1 MRVVICPD
9 KFAGTL
15 SAVEA
20 AEAIA
25 QGWRNVAPNDE
36 LVLRPI
42 ADGGPGFVEVLH
54 KALGGSLL
62 EVPATD
68 PLGRP
73 VAGQVLIVG
82 ETAYIESAQATGL
95 HHLSPAERD
104 PKITTTRGLGT
115 LVRAAIRADAK
126 RIVIGLGG
134 SATNDGGAGMLGE
147 LGVYA
152 QSEIGIPFPAGG
164 QWLAQCASLGWVLGN
179 VPLKRMQEQGVEII
193 GASDVDSPLT
203 GPSGA
208 SAVYGPQKGA
218 TPQDVELLDA
228 ALANWATV
236 LERDLPTCPPK
247 LAELPG
253 GGAAGGLG
261 AAILAIG
268 GRIVSGIDLIRDLT
282 GLDGAIAGA
291 GVVITGEGSF
301 DYQSLR
307 GKVIAGVAAAARDEG
322 IPCVV
327 LAGRVTTGRR
337 EQGAAGVTEAHSL
350 TDHFG
355 STEQAMAE
363 PARGL
368 RELAERV
375 ARQHVA

>member
-15 SAVEA
+15 SAIEA
-20 AEAIA
+20 ASAIA
-25 QGWRNVAPNDE
+25 DGWRSVAPDDE

-42 ADGGPGFVEVLH
+42 ADGGPGFVGVLH
-54 KALGGSLL
+54 EALGGSLMI
-62 EVPATD
+62 VPITD
-68 PLGRP
+68 PLSRL
-73 VAGQVLIVG
+73 ATGQILMVG
-82 ETAYIESAQATGL
+82 DTAYVESAQGAGL
-95 HHLSPAERD
+95 HHLSAEERD
-104 PKITTTRGLGT
+104 PKATTSFGVGQLI
-115 LVRAAIRADAK
+115 RAAVEAGAQ

-134 SATNDGGAGMLGE
+134 SGTNDGGAGMLAA
-147 LGVYA
+147 LGVYP
-152 QSEIGIPFPAGG
+152 QNDIGIPLPGGG
-164 QWLAQCASLGWVLGN
+164 QWLRECASLGWAIGR
-179 VPLKRMQEQGVEII
+179 VPLMEMQERRVQLI

-203 GPSGA
+203 GPAGA
-208 SAVYGPQKGA
+208 SAVFGPQKGA
-218 TPQDVELLDA
+218 TPEDVELLDG
-228 ALANWATV
+228 ALANWAQV
-236 LERDLPTCPPK
+236 LERDLPSCPEG
-247 LAELPG
+247 LSQLPG

-261 AAILAIG
+261 AGILALG
-268 GRIVSGIDLIRDLT
+268 GRIVSGIDLVRDLS
-282 GLDGAIAGA
+282 GLDEALHGA

-301 DYQSLR
+301 DHQSLR

-368 RELAERV
+368 RELSERL
-375 ARQHVA
+375 ARQFS